1 MGLEIHTKPSTGGVG
16 ETNLG
21 RTLSAT
27 QVVVT
32 SDSGTDATI
41 PAADTTNAGVM
52 TKAMYDKLNGIQA
65 SADVT
70 NATSVGEAGAVMKA
84 TYDANSL
91 LVADADDTP
100 IVLVVAEQRLV
111 GRITGG
117 VIDDLTPAQ
126 IRSIINA
133 VFAVGSVGASTV
145 TLDAANGVV
154 QTVTIT
160 GNITLAAPSNP
171 VAGMEMSI
179 AITASGGAQTIT
191 LGSITV
197 PTGYTFSGS
206 VASGSVR
213 RLKVYYTGSAWLLT
227 SNLEFA

>member
-1 MGLEIHTKPSTGGVG
+1 MALTPI
-16 ETNLG
+16 TNG
-21 RTLSAT
+21 MSGTNCRTNINASFT
-27 QVVVT
+27 QV
-32 SDSGTDATI
+32 DAN
-41 PAADTTNAGVM
+41 TTKLAGIE
-52 TKAMYDKLNGIQA
+52 AG
-65 SADVT
+65 ADVT
-70 NATSVGEAGAVMKA
+70 NATNVSAAGAVMKA
-84 TYDANSL
+84 AYDANSL
-91 LVADADDTP
+91 LVANADDTP
-100 IVLVVAEQRLV
+100 IVLVVAEQRIV
-111 GRITGG
+111 GRVTSG

-126 IRSIINA
+126 VRSIINA
-133 VFAVGSVGASTV
+133 VYAVGTVGASTV

-171 VAGMEMSI
+171 VAGMEISI
-179 AITASGGAQTIT
+179 AITASGGASTIT

-197 PTGYTFSGS
+197 PTGYTFSGV

>member
-1 MGLEIHTKPSTGGVG
+1 MALTKIAVGTSANDGTGDP
-16 ETNLG
+16 L
-21 RTLSAT
+21 RTAYQRCNT
-27 QVVVT
+27 AFDQI
-32 SDSGTDATI
+32 DSN
-41 PAADTTNAGVM
+41 TTKLAGIE
-52 TKAMYDKLNGIQA
+52 AG
-65 SADVT
+65 ADVT
-70 NATSVGEAGAVMKA
+70 DTRNVAAAGAVMKA

-91 LVADADDTP
+91 LVANADDTP
-100 IVLVVAEQRLV
+100 IVLVVAEQRIV
-111 GRITGG
+111 GRVTGG

-126 IRSIINA
+126 VRSITNA

-160 GNITLAAPSNP
+160 GDITLSAPSNP

-179 AITASGGAQTIT
+179 AITASGGARTIT

-197 PTGYTFSGS
+197 PTGYTFSGV
-206 VASGSVR
+206 VASGNVR
-213 RLKVYYTGSAWLLT
+213 RLKVYYSGSAWLLT

>member
-1 MGLEIHTKPSTGGVG
+1 MTAATAATGGIFYGVQG
-16 ETNLG
+16 GADRKFT
-21 RTLSAT
+21 
-27 QVVVT
+27 VT
-32 SDSGTDATI
+32 A
-41 PAADTTNAGVM
+41 
-52 TKAMYDKLNGIQA
+52 
-65 SADVT
+65 
-70 NATSVGEAGAVMKA
+70 AGAALNEAANVAAQVTALGAVAKS

-126 IRSIINA
+126 VRSIINA
-133 VFAVGSVGASTV
+133 VYDHGNTGAATV

-154 QTVTIT
+154 QKAAMT

-171 VAGMEMSI
+171 VAGMEISI
-179 AITASGGAQTIT
+179 ALTASGGARTIT

-197 PTGYTFSGS
+197 PTGYTFSGV